1 MAAVVYPDY
10 VPIGKSATGADVN
23 LPLAECLNNQQLIE
37 ENKKLEKDIRDQKKF
52 LAEQKQLSKQ
62 YELQLRAQER
72 KRQVLRKELIGK
84 ENKIKQLRANSVL
97 MQMSASIRDKKIAAN
112 EAENAANEAANDK
125 ANVMIK
131 NLLKRNSKTIQA
143 KQKQIDKLEQEVR
156 NDRDELQRHKR
167 EMENHKY
174 NMDLISKNIRNIQQ
188 LLGPRFNQ
196 YAATR
201 GYATKEDY

>member
-1 MAAVVYPDY
+1 MAAVVYPGY
-10 VPIGKSATGADVN
+10 VPIGKSATGADDN
-23 LPLAECLNNQQLIE
+23 LPLAECLNNQELIE
-37 ENKKLEKDIRDQKKF
+37 ENQKLEKDIRDQKKF

-84 ENKIKQLRANSVL
+84 ENKIKQLRGENRQMFYDQSTELAGNVL
-97 MQMSASIRDKKIAAN
+97 FNTAKTA
-112 EAENAANEAANDK
+112 
-125 ANVMIK
+125 
-131 NLLKRNSKTIQA
+131 LLKKRERTIQDQ
-143 KQKQIDKLEQEVR
+143 KQKIEELEQEVR

-167 EMENHKY
+167 EMEKHKY

-201 GYATKEDY
+201 GSATKEYDDY